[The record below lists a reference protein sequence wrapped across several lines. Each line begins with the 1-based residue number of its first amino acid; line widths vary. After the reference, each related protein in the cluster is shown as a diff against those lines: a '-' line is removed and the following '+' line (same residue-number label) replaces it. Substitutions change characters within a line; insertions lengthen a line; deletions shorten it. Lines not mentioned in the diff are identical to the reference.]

1 MGSTA
6 RPDVEVKEPL
16 AAIAPQA
23 IRARGECSGQRRSC
37 RSPGRSTPETYA
49 VPITARLRVPTY
61 LRQRGQ
67 GLPAAMITLEAT
79 LVTANVERGAEL
91 EAEARLIGVEGLC
104 GL

>member
-1 MGSTA
+1 
-6 RPDVEVKEPL
+6 
-16 AAIAPQA
+16 
-23 IRARGECSGQRRSC
+23 
-37 RSPGRSTPETYA
+37 
-49 VPITARLRVPTY
+49 VPTY